1 MKRSLGRKQS
11 IAILILCLVIL
22 AAWAFS
28 FAWKAYRTKPEPV
41 AYLPEKSVRLIEGWT
56 NEQVAVSLSET
67 MGWAEPE
74 VLAFLNDP
82 GADFR
87 AQFSFLG
94 EEDESLEGYLFP
106 DTYRVY
112 ASSSLAEVTTKL
124 LDNFDR
130 KLSLE
135 MRQEIARQG
144 RTIRDVVIMASIVE
158 KEAPLQNSGGE
169 NRDARLIAG
178 IFWDRLKYGQALQS
192 DATLSYV
199 LKDNKPG
206 HSGQELEVSSP
217 YNTYKYRG
225 LPPGPIA
232 NPGLEAIKAAVYPI
246 YSEYNYF
253 LTDSQRRV
261 YYAETYAEH
270 LRNKNLYLK

>member
-1 MKRSLGRKQS
+1 MRRRLGRKQS
-11 IAILILCLVIL
+11 IAVLIICLAAL
-22 AAWAFS
+22 AAWGFS
-28 FAWKAYRTKPEPV
+28 AAWEAYRAKPEPII
-41 AYLPEKSVRLIEGWT
+41 YLPEKTIRLIEGWT
-56 NEQVAVSLSET
+56 NEQFAASLAET
-67 MGWAEPE
+67 MDWAEPE

-82 GADFR
+82 GGDFR

-112 ASSSLAEVTTKL
+112 ASSSLAEVTAKL

-130 KLSLE
+130 KLSPE

-144 RTIRDVVIMASIVE
+144 RTIREVIIMASIVE
-158 KEAPLQNSGGE
+158 KEAPLQNSGGD

-192 DATLSYV
+192 DATLSYIFR
-199 LKDNKPG
+199 DNKPG

-217 YNTYKYRG
+217 YNTYKYPG

-232 NPGLEAIKAAVYPI
+232 NPGLEAIKASVYPI

-261 YYAETYAEH
+261 YYAKTYVEH
-270 LRNKNLYLK
+270 LQNKNLYLK